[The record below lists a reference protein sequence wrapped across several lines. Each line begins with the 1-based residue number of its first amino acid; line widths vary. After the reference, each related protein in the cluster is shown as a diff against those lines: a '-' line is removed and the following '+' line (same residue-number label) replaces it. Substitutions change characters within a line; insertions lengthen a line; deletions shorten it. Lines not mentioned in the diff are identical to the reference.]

1 MVRFRIKLKR
11 LRCLKYLHNILKGKL
26 WDKMSIIVK
35 TAYRRIM
42 KNCKYIGN
50 KCLRWFLCKKNN
62 NNNLYRLNEW
72 PQWRGAWGSL
82 MCDSQL
88 AGLIS
93 SIVSC
98 NSISEEWGGET
109 RKQIGFYKEWE
120 VAGKTQDMIPK
131 RGGFY
136 SSWKESQWSRRDHE
150 RCRGNPN
157 SPQTMDSGHYSLEM
171 CGKQCPQT
179 KVRFPWWSSG

>member
-1 MVRFRIKLKR
+1 
-11 LRCLKYLHNILKGKL
+11 
-26 WDKMSIIVK
+26 MSIIVK

-98 NSISEEWGGET
+98 NSISKERGVET
-109 RKQIGFYKEWE
+109 RKWMEFCKDWE
-120 VAGKTQDMIPK
+120 VDRKTQDMIPK

-150 RCRGNPN
+150 RCRGNPVPLRQWTAVTVLLKCVE
-157 SPQTMDSGHYSLEM
+157 SSVLKQKPGSTLIKDMGWGQT
-171 CGKQCPQT
+171 
-179 KVRFPWWSSG
+179 FPWWSSG